1 MRLIL
6 TLMCATAA
14 LAACQR
20 QPAPDNTANEMAA
33 TNDAVV
39 NTAAANPAAGADSQF
54 VTDAMKGDNAEV
66 AIGQL
71 AQEKS
76 ASPAVKTFGK
86 ALADDH
92 GAHLQKLIALGAK
105 LGVAA
110 TTDLSPEGQTALAKL
125 KALSG
130 NAFDREFK
138 MMMVDDHQKDIAKYQ
153 TQATVPGDVGALAKE
168 TLPTLQKHLKM
179 AQSLAG

>member
-1 MRLIL
+1 MRHLLSLI
-6 TLMCATAA
+6 CATAA

-20 QPAPDNTANEMAA
+20 EPARDAAADANAAVAA
-33 TNDAVV
+33 TNDV
-39 NTAAANPAAGADSQF
+39 AATPAAGADAQF
-54 VTDAMKGDNAEV
+54 LADAMKGDNAEV
-66 AIGQL
+66 ALGQL

-76 ASPAVKTFGK
+76 ASPAVKTYGK

-92 GAHLQKLIALGAK
+92 GTHLQKLIALGAK
-105 LGVAA
+105 MGVAA
-110 TTDLSPEGQTALAKL
+110 TTELSPEGQAGLAKL

-130 NAFDREFK
+130 AAFDREFK
-138 MMMVDDHQKDIAKYQ
+138 MMMVEDHQKDIAKYQ
-153 TQATVPGDVGALAKE
+153 TQATVPGDLGALAKE